1 MVKSMTSRKTF
12 QITDLNNEDIKAL
25 LQVADDKGIK
35 VQQGSI
41 INLAIELFFR
51 HKEKDYS
58 DIIQKMKAEHLF

>member
-1 MVKSMTSRKTF
+1 MTSRKTF
-12 QITDLNNEDIKAL
+12 QITDLNNEDIKS
-25 LQVADDKGIK
+25 LQKVADEKGIK

-51 HKEKDYS
+51 YKESDYS